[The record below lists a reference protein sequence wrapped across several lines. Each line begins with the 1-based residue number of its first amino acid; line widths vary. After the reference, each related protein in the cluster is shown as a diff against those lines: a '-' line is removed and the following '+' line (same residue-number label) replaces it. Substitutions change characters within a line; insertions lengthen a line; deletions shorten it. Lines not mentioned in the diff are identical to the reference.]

1 MYNNKLSTLKYVK
14 KGIYMKKTII
24 PIVVT
29 MLISLQS
36 CVVGLNQYGAKVRL
50 VDDKKEYNCKF
61 ITTVTGSGSMGVST
75 AHDAEGSMNE
85 IRNEAARVGG
95 NAVKMVNVNSDIFSS
110 VAVGEAL
117 NCEFND

>member
-1 MYNNKLSTLKYVK
+1 
-14 KGIYMKKTII
+14 MKKTII

-61 ITTVTGSGSMGVST
+61 ITTVTGSGSMGIST
-75 AHDAEGSMNE
+75 AHDAEGAMNE
-85 IRNEAARVGG
+85 IRNEAGRVGG
-95 NAVKMVNVNSDIFSS
+95 NALKMVNVGTNIFTHSTI
-110 VAVGEAL
+110 AEAL